1 MKNTLKIFISV
12 DMEGMAGITSPSQ
25 ERDEVP
31 SFRRALHNQ
40 VRWIIEGIQAS
51 SKNDEIEEITIV
63 DSHGTGTNL
72 SYDELSQMDERISLV
87 SGSPRRQFMMSCLDE
102 TYDVVF
108 LAGYHAGPGEVF
120 ANMDHSF
127 YGRVVSSL
135 KVNGTYM
142 NESTANAAL
151 AASFHVPVGL
161 VIGDSGLHRQLIDK
175 EMMPWV
181 KFVTT
186 KEALSRY
193 AAKFPPQKVLREN
206 TISAVKEVLAS
217 DLKSIPLYKVSTPV
231 TLGFEFKST
240 GMTDAVAQI
249 PHMRRLSGTEVEITC
264 ADMHELECG
273 ISAITALA
281 GTSN

>member
-1 MKNTLKIFISV
+1 MKKALKIYISV

-40 VRWIIEGIQAS
+40 VRWIIEGIHAS
-51 SKNDEIEEITIV
+51 SRNDEIGEITIS
-63 DSHGTGTNL
+63 DSHGSGTNL
-72 SYDELSQMDERISLV
+72 SYDELCQMDERISLV
-87 SGSPRRQFMMSCLDE
+87 SGSPRRQYMMSCLDE

-108 LAGYHAGPGEVF
+108 LAGYHAGPGEDF

-127 YGRVVSSL
+127 YGRV
-135 KVNGTYM
+135 
-142 NESTANAAL
+142 
-151 AASFHVPVGL
+151 
-161 VIGDSGLHRQLIDK
+161 DSGLRKQLIEK

-206 TISAVKEVLAS
+206 TISAVKEVLDS
-217 DLKSIPLYKVSTPV
+217 DLSKIPLYEVATPIK
-231 TLGFEFKST
+231 LGFEFKST
-240 GMTDAVAQI
+240 AMADTVAQI
-249 PHMRRLSGTEVEITC
+249 PRMKRLSGTEVEIIC
-264 ADMHELECG
+264 DDMHELECG
-273 ISAITALA
+273 ISAITGLA